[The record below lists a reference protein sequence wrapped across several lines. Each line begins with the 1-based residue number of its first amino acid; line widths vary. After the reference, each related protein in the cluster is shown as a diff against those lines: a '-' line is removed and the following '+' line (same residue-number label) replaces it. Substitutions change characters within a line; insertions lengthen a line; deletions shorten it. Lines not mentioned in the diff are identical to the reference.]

1 MAIEFILEDVF
12 PVFFLQMSILMN
24 ITKWINYFL
33 FLRTQRKI
41 RYEEVYVE
49 MMHCKIEDD
58 YYLPS
63 NQLKLQNSR
72 MNFLSQLE
80 RQNCITYRIIGTIAV
95 GIISTYVI
103 FTVIFFLSVND
114 DDKRNVIEAQ
124 IFWVNTIGLAFLT
137 ICPTVVNI
145 VIIHRL
151 RDRFDDLY
159 ADFGCKI

>member
-1 MAIEFILEDVF
+1 MD
-12 PVFFLQMSILMN
+12 
-24 ITKWINYFL
+24 
-33 FLRTQRKI
+33 
-41 RYEEVYVE
+41 
-49 MMHCKIEDD
+49 CKVEDD

-95 GIISTYVI
+95 GIIFTYVI

-151 RDRFDDLY
+151 RD
-159 ADFGCKI
+159 

>member
-24 ITKWINYFL
+24 ITKWVNYFL

-63 NQLKLQNSR
+63 NQLKLQNIR
-72 MNFLSQLE
+72 KNFLSQLE
-80 RQNCITYRIIGTIAV
+80 KHTYITYKILGIIAV
-95 GIISTYVI
+95 AIIATYVI
-103 FTVIFFLSVND
+103 FTTKLCLNVND
-114 DDKRNVIEAQ
+114 DD
-124 IFWVNTIGLAFLT
+124 
-137 ICPTVVNI
+137 
-145 VIIHRL
+145 
-151 RDRFDDLY
+151 
-159 ADFGCKI
+159 